1 MKNDSYRDNGYL
13 YNINVAVL
21 WYTFFQITKKMF
33 IIMFLIWWWM
43 RYYSA
48 VLENHHAAMGFMLTR
63 QSDDANILKN
73 LDR

>member
-1 MKNDSYRDNGYL
+1 
-13 YNINVAVL
+13 
-21 WYTFFQITKKMF
+21 
-33 IIMFLIWWWM
+33 M